1 MYRKLTF
8 ESDAD
13 KLKLAADLLGL
24 DANTPELEKYL
35 ISYVLDHYDRH
46 FKNTRETYDG
56 CEIPVSEDYYKYA
69 GEYAVVVESLWHVHT
84 DKLVILKDDE
94 NKE

>member
-8 ESDAD
+8 ESDAE
-13 KLKLAADLLGL
+13 KSKFAAELLGI
-24 DANTPELEKYL
+24 DADTPDLEKYL
-35 ISYVLDHYDRH
+35 ISYVLEHYDRH
-46 FKNTRETYDG
+46 FRNTRETYDG

-69 GEYAVVVESLWHVHT
+69 GDYAVVVESLWHVHT
-84 DKLVILKDDE
+84 DKLVILKDDD